1 MKLRLPKNLRYIL
14 LASAMMA
21 PGISEASMYTEET
34 HLTSFADVTDNT
46 IHFSNGSANSSIDC
60 TNGDLSN
67 ENMALRQYDT
77 PISITGGHEVTIGRY
92 VGCDIMADNK
102 ETAKDTTLNIGTGT
116 TLTVVG
122 DDNHSASSTRP
133 WADGTFVI
141 GRMSSKTA
149 TVNVNGTL
157 NIRNA
162 TISADDASG
171 ILNIKS
177 GGTVNVKSL
186 GTWNRNGGTVTVNLE
201 DGGVLNLGEGGIA
214 NKDRLNLNLNG
225 GTIGIDGANGA
236 TSWTSSKALQL
247 NGDVTFNTA
256 IQNSSE
262 GLQQAGTTTGTIK
275 LSALNA
281 NGHSLT
287 ATGGGTLSVESLTGS
302 VTGLAVGTN
311 TTLQLVDSI
320 QASATGITLNNEGTV
335 DFRAAIAQV
344 SGNGYTT
351 VSSQLVTLSD
361 GASLTQQGNG
371 SYLLNGV
378 AATLHANGTLSSNDQ
393 IYAVVT
399 GSVTTDTILEAD
411 PSVTKPFIN
420 VGANGTLAVTGEI
433 SAAASDSGQ
442 SIVGSNITME
452 NGATLQLNDGV
463 QVNGAVTLIDGASI
477 NVTVDAKA
485 SVTWDAGATI
495 TTGNGI
501 GTLTLGNGSTW
512 NISDGINT
520 FSGATIQT
528 QGSDGATITG
538 GTLSLSGT
546 TTLNTADAGS
556 TLTITS
562 DVTSAA
568 LTKTGA
574 GTVTISGNASITGA
588 LNLGASNTENGGIL
602 ELKGSQ
608 NTISGSGLVSLK
620 NGELITHG
628 TTNISKEFDL
638 SGGSHYNGKLV
649 VADGTT
655 TLTND
660 RIWLRP
666 NNDSSAFVVR
676 ENATLKM
683 HNVAI
688 GTKASEDASITNT
701 GTGDYVSLT
710 SSGLKASNASLSTTD
725 SLGDSPTLSWQL
737 QDSKLTNQKDGCALI
752 YNGTATNSDFVN
764 ASTGTTQV
772 GKAVNNVTANNVTL
786 KGDGATA
793 TGVTTSDSGFT
804 ASSVSTVAGTA
815 TTFTGNVTVTGS
827 LTAAAMATNADFIST
842 GEVTGISSTSG
853 RQVLFASDSASAIQS
868 TFQSTGSGTTLTL
881 GDGATLTLGGALAA
895 SDGDTF
901 TLTLGGK
908 VTLDFTTEVK
918 AAIADL
924 SMGTTLDVLLAT
936 NVNFGDGTSLLS
948 GATASDYI
956 TLASDSGLAL
966 TDSSQLILN
975 GNNLLLTGAVT
986 VPEPATATLSLLA
999 LAALCARR
1007 RRKA

>member
-1 MKLRLPKNLRYIL
+1 MTVKL
-14 LASAMMA
+14 
-21 PGISEASMYTEET
+21 
-34 HLTSFADVTDNT
+34 
-46 IHFSNGSANSSIDC
+46 
-60 TNGDLSN
+60 
-67 ENMALRQYDT
+67 EN
-77 PISITGGHEVTIGRY
+77 
-92 VGCDIMADNK
+92 
-102 ETAKDTTLNIGTGT
+102 
-116 TLTVVG
+116 
-122 DDNHSASSTRP
+122 
-133 WADGTFVI
+133 
-141 GRMSSKTA
+141 
-149 TVNVNGTL
+149 
-157 NIRNA
+157 
-162 TISADDASG
+162 
-171 ILNIKS
+171 
-177 GGTVNVKSL
+177 
-186 GTWNRNGGTVTVNLE
+186 
-201 DGGVLNLGEGGIA
+201 GGVLNLGEGGIA
-214 NKDRLNLNLNG
+214 NKDKLNLNLNG

-236 TSWTSSKALQL
+236 TGWTSSKALQL

-452 NGATLQLNDGV
+452 NGATLQLNDGA

-477 NVTVDAKA
+477 NVTVDASA

-512 NISDGINT
+512 NISGGINT

-528 QGSDGATITG
+528 QGSDGATITD

-562 DVTSAA
+562 GVTSAA

-574 GTVTISGNASITGA
+574 GTVTIENSVTINGKLTLGERGTNTL
-588 LNLGASNTENGGIL
+588 LNPGGTL
-602 ELKGSQ
+602 ELKGTT
-608 NTISGSGLVSLK
+608 NTIRGSMIDLK
-620 NGELITHG
+620 DGTLITHG
-628 TTNISKEFDL
+628 TTTI
-638 SGGSHYNGKLV
+638 SGGFDASGGTKYTGRIV
-649 VADGTT
+649 VADGVTT
-655 TLTND
+655 ISGDAQWVSAENLNALSVKGGGELILKDVRIQALNGQDAGISGND
-660 RIWLRP
+660 
-666 NNDSSAFVVR
+666 
-676 ENATLKM
+676 NA
-683 HNVAI
+683 NI
-688 GTKASEDASITNT
+688 GDNLSVLNI
-701 GTGDYVSLT
+701 
-710 SSGLKASNASLSTTD
+710 SNANIIVD
-725 SLGDSPTLSWQL
+725 SQDANGTLSFKL
-737 QDSKLTNQKDGCALI
+737 DSSKLTNERSSALV

-764 ASTGTTQV
+764 ASSGTTQV
-772 GKAVNNVTANNVTL
+772 VKGTANVAL
-786 KGDGATA
+786 AGSGAQAAGVNTQTA
-793 TGVTTSDSGFT
+793 DAIT

-827 LTAAAMATNADFIST
+827 LTAAAMATDAAFIST

-895 SDGDTF
+895 SDSGTF

-936 NVNFGDGTSLLS
+936 NVNFGDGTSLQS

>member
-1 MKLRLPKNLRYIL
+1 
-14 LASAMMA
+14 MMA
-21 PGISEASMYTEET
+21 PGISEASMYTKET
-34 HLTSFADVTDNT
+34 DLTSFADVTDNT
-46 IHFSNGSANSSIDC
+46 IHFSDGSANSSIDC

-67 ENMALRQYDT
+67 GNMALRQYDT

-92 VGCDIMADNK
+92 VGCDIKADNK

-122 DDNHSASSTRP
+122 DDNHSTSSTRP

-141 GRMSSKTA
+141 GRMSGKTA

-157 NIRNA
+157 NIHNA

-186 GTWNRNGGTVTVNLE
+186 GTWNRNGGTVTVDLE
-201 DGGVLNLGEGGIA
+201 DGGVLNLGGGGIA
-214 NKDRLNLNLNG
+214 NKDKLNLDLNG

-247 NGDVTFNTA
+247 NGNVTFNTA
-256 IQNSSE
+256 IQNSSSE

-311 TTLQLVDSI
+311 TTLQLFDSI

-335 DFRAAIAQV
+335 DFRAAIANQV
-344 SGNGYTT
+344 SGNGYTV
-351 VSSQLVTLSD
+351 VSSQLVTLSE
-361 GASLTQQGNG
+361 GASLTQQGDG

-378 AATLHANGTLSSNDQ
+378 AATLGANGMLSSSDQ
-393 IYAVVT
+393 LYAVVT
-399 GSVTTDTILEAD
+399 GSVTTDTILDAN
-411 PSVTKPFIN
+411 PSVTKPIIY
-420 VGANGTLAVTGEI
+420 VGANGTLAVTSEI

-442 SIVGSNITME
+442 SIVGSNVTME

-512 NISDGINT
+512 NISGGINT

-562 DVTSAA
+562 GVTSAA

-588 LNLGASNTENGGIL
+588 LNLGASNTGNGGIL

-620 NGELITHG
+620 NGELITYG
-628 TTNISKEFDL
+628 TTNISNNFDL
-638 SGGSHYNGKLV
+638 SGGKNYNGKLV

-655 TLTND
+655 TLTSAS
-660 RIWLRP
+660 IWLNP
-666 NNDSSAFVVR
+666 KNDSSAAFVVR

-683 HNVAI
+683 LNVAI

-701 GTGDYVSLT
+701 GTDVVTLSH
-710 SSGLKASNASLSTTD
+710 SGLKASNASLSTTD

-786 KGDGATA
+786 KGNGATA

-842 GEVTGISSTSG
+842 GGVTGISPTSG

-868 TFQSTGSGTTLTL
+868 TFQSTGSGTTTLTL
-881 GDGATLTLGGALAA
+881 SDGATLTLGGALAGPD
-895 SDGDTF
+895 DGTF

-936 NVNFGDGTSLLS
+936 NVNFGDGTSLQS
-948 GATASDYI
+948 GATASEYI

-966 TDSSQLILN
+966 TDSSRLILN

>member
-21 PGISEASMYTEET
+21 PSVSEASMYTEET
-34 HLTSFADVTDNT
+34 HLTSFEGITDNT
-46 IHFSNGSANSSIDC
+46 IHFSNGSADSSIDC
-60 TNGDLSN
+60 TNGDLSDG
-67 ENMALRQYDT
+67 NMALRQYGT

-92 VGCDIMADNK
+92 VGCDIIADNN
-102 ETAKDTTLNIGTGT
+102 ETAQNTTLNIDAGT

-122 DDNHSASSTRP
+122 ADNHSTSSTRP
-133 WADGTFVI
+133 WANGTFVI
-141 GRMSSKTA
+141 GRMNNRTA
-149 TVNVNGTL
+149 TVNVDGTL

-214 NKDRLNLNLNG
+214 NKDRLNLNLNS

-247 NGDVTFNTA
+247 NGNVTFNTA

-287 ATGGGTLSVESLTGS
+287 ATGGGTLSVASLTGS

-311 TTLQLVDSI
+311 TTLQLFDSI

-335 DFRAAIAQV
+335 DFRAAIANQV
-344 SGNGYTT
+344 SGNGYTV
-351 VSSQLVTLSD
+351 VSSQLVTLSE
-361 GASLTQQGNG
+361 GASLTQQGDG

-378 AATLHANGTLSSNDQ
+378 AATLGANGMLSSSDQ

-399 GSVTTDTILEAD
+399 GSVTTDTILDAN
-411 PSVTKPFIN
+411 PSVTKPIIY
-420 VGANGTLAVTGEI
+420 VGANGTLAVTSEI

-442 SIVGSNITME
+442 SIVGSNVTME

-512 NISDGINT
+512 NISGGINT

-538 GTLSLSGT
+538 GTLTLSGT
-546 TTLNTADAGS
+546 TTLNTADAES

-562 DVTSAA
+562 GVTSAA

-574 GTVTISGNASITGA
+574 GTVTIENSVTINGKLTLGERGTDTDKTL
-588 LNLGASNTENGGIL
+588 LNPGGTL
-602 ELKGSQ
+602 ELKGTT
-608 NTISGSGLVSLK
+608 NTISGSMIDLK
-620 NGELITHG
+620 DGTLITHG
-628 TTNISKEFDL
+628 TTTISGGFDA
-638 SGGSHYNGKLV
+638 SGGSKYTGRIV
-649 VADGTT
+649 VADGVTT
-655 TLTND
+655 ISGAQWVSAENLNALSVQD
-660 RIWLRP
+660 GGELVLKDVRIQALNGREAHISGNGDANI
-666 NNDSSAFVVR
+666 NNNADLSVLNVSDANIIVDSQ
-676 ENATLKM
+676 NA
-683 HNVAI
+683 N
-688 GTKASEDASITNT
+688 G
-701 GTGDYVSLT
+701 
-710 SSGLKASNASLSTTD
+710 
-725 SLGDSPTLSWQL
+725 TLSFKL
-737 QDSKLTNQKDGCALI
+737 DSSKLTNERSSALV

-772 GKAVNNVTANNVTL
+772 GKAANNVTL
-786 KGDGATA
+786 KGNGATA

-827 LTAAAMATNADFIST
+827 LTAAAMATDAAFIST

-853 RQVLFASDSASAIQS
+853 RQVLFASDSASAIKS
-868 TFQSTGSGTTLTL
+868 TFQSTGSDTTLTL
-881 GDGATLTLGGALAA
+881 GDEATLTLGGALAA
-895 SDGDTF
+895 SDDGTF

-936 NVNFGDGTSLLS
+936 NVNFGDGTSLQS

>member
-1 MKLRLPKNLRYIL
+1 
-14 LASAMMA
+14 MMA
-21 PGISEASMYTEET
+21 PSVSEASMYTEET

-67 ENMALRQYDT
+67 ENMALLQYGT

-92 VGCDIMADNK
+92 VGCDIRDYNVNN
-102 ETAKDTTLNIGTGT
+102 ETSQNTTLNIGTGT

-122 DDNHSASSTRP
+122 DDNHSTSSDRP

-141 GRMSSKTA
+141 GRMSSMTA

-236 TSWTSSKALQL
+236 TGWSSSKALQL

-262 GLQQAGTTTGTIK
+262 VPQQAGTIK

-311 TTLQLVDSI
+311 TTLQLFDGI

-335 DFRAAIAQV
+335 DFRAAIANQV
-344 SGNGYTT
+344 RENGYTT
-351 VSSQLVTLSD
+351 VSSQLVTLSE
-361 GASLTQQGNG
+361 GASLTQQGSG

-378 AATLHANGTLSSNDQ
+378 AATLDANGELSSTGQ

-411 PSVTKPFIN
+411 SSVTKPIIY

-433 SAAASDSGQ
+433 SAAASDSGP
-442 SIVGSNITME
+442 SIVGSNVTME
-452 NGATLQLNDGV
+452 NGATLQLKDGV

-477 NVTVDAKA
+477 NVTVDESA

-512 NISDGINT
+512 NISGGINT

-574 GTVTISGNASITGA
+574 GTVTIENSVTINGKLTLGERGTDTDKTL
-588 LNLGASNTENGGIL
+588 LNQGGTL
-602 ELKGSQ
+602 ELKGTT
-608 NTISGSGLVSLK
+608 NTIRGSMIDLK
-620 NGELITHG
+620 DGTLITHG
-628 TTNISKEFDL
+628 TTTI
-638 SGGSHYNGKLV
+638 SGGFDASGGTKYTGRIV
-649 VADGTT
+649 VADGVTT
-655 TLTND
+655 ISGAAWVSAQNLNALSVQDGGELVLKDVRIQALNGREAHISGNGDANIND
-660 RIWLRP
+660 HADLSVLNVSDANIIVDSQ
-666 NNDSSAFVVR
+666 NAND
-676 ENATLKM
+676 
-683 HNVAI
+683 
-688 GTKASEDASITNT
+688 
-701 GTGDYVSLT
+701 
-710 SSGLKASNASLSTTD
+710 
-725 SLGDSPTLSWQL
+725 TLSFKL
-737 QDSKLTNQKDGCALI
+737 DSSKLTNERSSDLI

-772 GKAVNNVTANNVTL
+772 GKAANNVTL
-786 KGDGATA
+786 KGNGATA
-793 TGVTTSDSGFT
+793 TGVTTSDNGFT

-815 TTFTGNVTVTGS
+815 TTFTGNVTVTVS
-827 LTAAAMATNADFIST
+827 LTAATMATNADFIST

-881 GDGATLTLGGALAA
+881 GNGATLTLGGALAA
-895 SDGDTF
+895 SDGGTTF

-948 GATASDYI
+948 GGATASNYI

>member
-1 MKLRLPKNLRYIL
+1 
-14 LASAMMA
+14 MMA
-21 PGISEASMYTEET
+21 PGISEATEYTT
-34 HLTSFADVTDNT
+34 SGQRITSFEGITDNT
-46 IHFSNGSANSSIDC
+46 IIFAKGSANSSIDC
-60 TNGDLSN
+60 SSGNLSN
-67 ENMALRQYDT
+67 ENMTVSQYGT
-77 PISITGGHEVTIGRY
+77 PISITGGNEVTIGRY
-92 VGCDIMADNK
+92 VGCDVIRENGQDISQN
-102 ETAKDTTLNIGTGT
+102 TTLNIAANT

-122 DDNHSASSTRP
+122 DDNHSTTSTRP

-141 GRMSSKTA
+141 GRMKGKTA
-149 TVNVNGTL
+149 TVNVEGTL

-186 GTWNRNGGTVTVNLE
+186 GTWTHNGGTVTVNLE
-201 DGGVLNLGEGGIA
+201 NRGVLNLGEGGIA
-214 NKDRLNLNLNG
+214 NKDKLNLNLNG

-247 NGDVTFNTA
+247 NGDVTFNTTV
-256 IQNSSE
+256 QNSS
-262 GLQQAGTTTGTIK
+262 QQAGTIT
-275 LSALNA
+275 LNSLNA
-281 NGHSLT
+281 NGHTLT
-287 ATGGGTLSVESLTGS
+287 ATGGGSLTVKSLSGSIGGISLGAGTTLNLTLNGNVDVAHRETSIPTENGFITQSVEIENFLTKGENSSFNLNTDAGHFTIWGIEATLDTESGTLSANSYTYAVVSSSGDSIVSLTDVANAGS
-302 VTGLAVGTN
+302 SSSDLNVRVYENQSFRLDGALGGTSTGDTPTLAGLHMEN
-311 TTLQLVDSI
+311 GTTLYL
-320 QASATGITLNNEGTV
+320 A
-335 DFRAAIAQV
+335 
-344 SGNGYTT
+344 
-351 VSSQLVTLSD
+351 D
-361 GASLTQQGNG
+361 GASL
-371 SYLLNGV
+371 
-378 AATLHANGTLSSNDQ
+378 SS
-393 IYAVVT
+393 A
-399 GSVTTDTILEAD
+399 
-411 PSVTKPFIN
+411 PSVTY
-420 VGANGTLAVTGEI
+420 
-433 SAAASDSGQ
+433 
-442 SIVGSNITME
+442 
-452 NGATLQLNDGV
+452 GAT
-463 QVNGAVTLIDGASI
+463 I
-477 NVTVDAKA
+477 NVTVDANA

-501 GTLTLGNGSTW
+501 GTLTLGQGSTLNSGVLFGNSNATGQTITMEQGSTW
-512 NISDGINT
+512 NISGDTNT
-520 FSGATIQT
+520 LSGATIQT
-528 QGSDGATITG
+528 QGTGASTITG
-538 GTLSLSGT
+538 GTLTLSGT

-574 GTVTISGNASITGA
+574 GTVTIGNDVTIDGKLT
-588 LNLGASNTENGGIL
+588 LGNRDSNKTLIDAGGTLELRGTSNTIRGSMID
-602 ELKGSQ
+602 LKDG
-608 NTISGSGLVSLK
+608 T
-620 NGELITHG
+620 LITHG
-628 TTNISKEFDL
+628 TTTI
-638 SGGSHYNGKLV
+638 SGGFDASGGTKYTGRIV
-649 VADGTT
+649 VADGVTT
-655 TLTND
+655 ISGAAWVSAQNLNALSVQDGGELVLKDVRIQALNGREAHISGNGDANINAHADLSVLNVSDANIIVDSQNAND
-660 RIWLRP
+660 
-666 NNDSSAFVVR
+666 
-676 ENATLKM
+676 
-683 HNVAI
+683 
-688 GTKASEDASITNT
+688 
-701 GTGDYVSLT
+701 
-710 SSGLKASNASLSTTD
+710 
-725 SLGDSPTLSWQL
+725 TLSFKL
-737 QDSKLTNQKDGCALI
+737 DSSKLTNERSSALV

-772 GKAVNNVTANNVTL
+772 GKAANNVTL
-786 KGDGATA
+786 KGNGATA

-815 TTFTGNVTVTGS
+815 TTFTGNVTVTVS

-895 SDGDTF
+895 SDGNNTF

-936 NVNFGDGTSLLS
+936 NVNFGGGTSLLS
-948 GATASDYI
+948 EATASDYI

-975 GNNLLLTGAVT
+975 GGNLLLTGAVT

>member
-1 MKLRLPKNLRYIL
+1 
-14 LASAMMA
+14 MMA
-21 PGISEASMYTEET
+21 PSVSEASMYTEET
-34 HLTSFADVTDNT
+34 HITSFEDVNDNT
-46 IHFSNGSANSSIDC
+46 IHFSSGSANSSIDC
-60 TNGDLSN
+60 TSGDLSN

-92 VGCDIMADNK
+92 VGCDIRADGN
-102 ETAKDTTLNIGTGT
+102 ETAKDTTLNIAANT

-122 DDNHSASSTRP
+122 ADNHSTTSTRP
-133 WADGTFVI
+133 LANGTFVI
-141 GRMSSKTA
+141 GRMSGKTA
-149 TVNVNGTL
+149 TVNVDGTL

-214 NKDRLNLNLNG
+214 NKDRLNLNLNS

-247 NGDVTFNTA
+247 NGNVTFNTA

-311 TTLQLVDSI
+311 TTLQLFDGI

-335 DFRAAIAQV
+335 DFRAAIANQV
-344 SGNGYTT
+344 RENGYTD
-351 VSSQLVTLSD
+351 VRSQLVTLSE
-361 GASLTQQGNG
+361 GASLTQQGSG

-378 AATLHANGTLSSNDQ
+378 AATLGDNGMLSSSDQ

-399 GSVTTDTILEAD
+399 GSVTTDTILDAN
-411 PSVTKPFIN
+411 PSVTKPIIY
-420 VGANGTLAVTGEI
+420 VGANGTLAVTSEI
-433 SAAASDSGQ
+433 SAAASDSGP
-442 SIVGSNITME
+442 SIVGSNVTME

-512 NISDGINT
+512 NISGGINT

-528 QGSDGATITG
+528 QGTGASTING
-538 GTLSLSGT
+538 GTLTLSGT
-546 TTLNTADAGS
+546 TTLNTADEGS

-562 DVTSAA
+562 GVTSAA

-608 NTISGSGLVSLK
+608 NTISGSSGLVSLK

-638 SGGSHYNGKLV
+638 SGGSNYKGKLV

-655 TLTND
+655 TLTHGS
-660 RIWLRP
+660 IWLRP

-683 HNVAI
+683 LNVAI

-701 GTGDYVSLT
+701 GTRDRVSLDN
-710 SSGLKASNASLSTTD
+710 SGLKASNASLSTTD
-725 SLGDSPTLSWQL
+725 SLGDSPELLWQL

-772 GKAVNNVTANNVTL
+772 GKAANNVTL
-786 KGDGATA
+786 KGNGATA

-815 TTFTGNVTVTGS
+815 TTFTGDVTVTGS
-827 LTAAAMATNADFIST
+827 LTAAAMATSADFIST

-868 TFQSTGSGTTLTL
+868 TFQSTGSSTTLTL

-895 SDGDTF
+895 SDGGTF